1 MRETGKSGISGRQ
14 AAAGAALV
22 AGVAAIG
29 AGIFLAKDKGA
40 ERPEHDVL
48 ITEGELEIRRYP
60 PMLLAETVVTNAR
73 DRKQALE
80 RGFRLLADYIFAK
93 SRPGEKIAMTAPVL
107 SDHAHGEGVSASAE
121 PGDGW
126 RVRFIM
132 PRAYTRD
139 SLPSAPAGIS
149 IAELPARRVA
159 AVRFAGLASDAVLQD
174 KEAGLR
180 RWLAARGEAETGRV
194 EYAFYDAPFIP
205 GPLRR
210 NEVLIPLD

>member
-1 MRETGKSGISGRQ
+1 MRETGRSGVSGRQ

-29 AGIFLAKDKGA
+29 AGIFLARDKSA
-40 ERPEHDVL
+40 ERPEHEVL
-48 ITEGELEIRRYP
+48 VTEGDFEIRRYP

-80 RGFRLLADYIFAK
+80 KGFRLLAEYIFAK
-93 SRPGEKIAMTAPVL
+93 SRPGQKIAMTAPVL
-107 SDHAHGEGVSASAE
+107 SDHRQGEGVSASDE
-121 PGDGW
+121 GGDGW

-132 PRAYTRD
+132 PRTYTRD
-139 SLPSAPAGIS
+139 TLPSAPAGIG
-149 IAELPARRVA
+149 ITELPGRRVA
-159 AVRFAGLASDAVLQD
+159 AVRFAGLASDAVLQQ
-174 KEAGLR
+174 KEAELR
-180 RWLAARGEAETGRV
+180 SWLDTRGEVETGRV

-210 NEVLIPLD
+210 NEVLIPLG